1 MQIVNLTK
9 SSVSPAFYFYNIII
23 LFIER
28 FCLSPAQ
35 NNIPIW
41 MQVHVNETTN
51 DVLSRALDQL
61 AIAVSITELAS
72 DYKGL
77 HINIDCIFYR
87 LPKVT
92 VRCG

>member
-23 LFIER
+23 LFIEQ
-28 FCLSPAQ
+28 FSLSPAQ

-61 AIAVSITELAS
+61 AIAVSIKLAS
-72 DYKGL
+72 DHEGL
-77 HINIDCIFYR
+77 HINMDCVFYR
-87 LPKVT
+87 LPKVI